1 MWRRNL
7 GTAYLVL
14 IIGFLLVPGALAIP
28 VSFNG
33 IAELQFPP
41 SGFSF
46 QWYASLFNDSGWRS
60 SLALSAEVAAL
71 ATILSLGQ
79 RGSLAAWALMR
90 RLVLFRRVVFVML
103 GIPLV
108 VPTVVLATGEFEVL
122 LRLGSFDPVWLLIV
136 VHAAMALPLVVL
148 VCAAGVQAIDPDLEN
163 AARSLGA
170 SAMLMNLRLRL
181 PLLLPSLLVLV
192 TLAFITSWDEVV
204 VASFVLSSNP
214 VQTVPVKMFG
224 YLRDAVD
231 PTPAAISSLLLG
243 ITVIALLVVYLIQ
256 RSLIVPSGKIGGGGE
271 GEVVMGAMEER

>member
-1 MWRRNL
+1 MW
-7 GTAYLVL
+7 V
-14 IIGFLLVPGALAIP
+14 
-28 VSFNG
+28 
-33 IAELQFPP
+33 
-41 SGFSF
+41 
-46 QWYASLFNDSGWRS
+46 
-60 SLALSAEVAAL
+60 
-71 ATILSLGQ
+71 
-79 RGSLAAWALMR
+79 LMR

-122 LRLGSFDPVWLLIV
+122 LRLGSLDPVWLLIV
-136 VHAAMALPLVVL
+136 VHAAMALPLVVM

-181 PLLLPSLLVLV
+181 PLLLPSLLVAGI
-192 TLAFITSWDEVV
+192 LAFITSWDEVV

-271 GEVVMGAMEER
+271 GEVVMGSVEER

>member
-41 SGFSF
+41 TGFSF

-71 ATILSLGQ
+71 ATILSLSA
-79 RGSLAAWALMR
+79 GSLAAWALMR
-90 RLVLFRRVVFVML
+90 RLVLLRRVVFVML

-122 LRLGSFDPVWLLIV
+122 LRLGSLDPVWLLIV

-181 PLLLPSLLVLV
+181 PLLLPSLLVAGI
-192 TLAFITSWDEVV
+192 LAFITSWDEVV

-256 RSLIVPSGKIGGGGE
+256 RSLIVPPGKIGGGGE
-271 GEVVMGAMEER
+271 GEVVMRAMEER